1 MCWNPRCASPRL
13 PCPPDAH
20 ADLAQHPCLQW
31 SCQVPLVLQTVY
43 LYNYAHTVTN
53 TAGWLFSRL
62 VAQGSSAAK
71 QLAECTLVAVATP
84 WGLGL
89 PAWARALLQP
99 MARHPVT
106 TLAE

>member
-1 MCWNPRCASPRL
+1 M
-13 PCPPDAH
+13 
-20 ADLAQHPCLQW
+20 
-31 SCQVPLVLQTVY
+31 PLILQTVY
-43 LYNYAHTVTN
+43 LYNYGHTVGN

-62 VAQGSSAAK
+62 VAQGGGRE
-71 QLAECTLVAVATP
+71 LAERALVAVATP

-89 PAWARALLQP
+89 PAWASALLQP